1 MSNEINEQSV
11 LQEKENNQNDKRE
24 EERLKQIQNIVKVNT
39 KELDSYLQLNF
50 FQKHGNDI
58 IKISESLEEYQGIIR
73 DSIKQN
79 YKRGYVIWIN
89 LKGLVFTLIYL
100 LSKIDYTF
108 QIDIYDKISEIK
120 QLIFNNFWASEIQEL
135 EEYQILKL
143 CLVILIFQRQASSIN
158 DIIFE
163 YDNYKALLQEQFE
176 VNVLQKQYNYSCLY
190 LYKIYTAV
198 AFSMQYKKYD
208 IKEREK
214 VFDLGLKIFQ
224 YIQINNLN
232 QQYILEEKDEFKWVH
247 CYFEFLQKYFK
258 LLQNLDGKQQKAFE
272 LIWNSLKLLEIMS
285 KKLNQ
290 DYYLKIKQS
299 FQKFQQQIQ
308 SKIKDEMVQN
318 EYLIERDSQNQS
330 YSLQSN
336 QDGDQIKKIQSAQ
349 NQHNDNY
356 NKESSNK
363 NIKLSLESIQKYSK
377 QLALKKFSALPKKD
391 QQSPL
396 KQNSFSQI
404 NLLAQRKI
412 AQQNEQRLKTAFSI
426 GSKGNLQT
434 QVSFQQ
440 LGIGSHSKSQNKIKT
455 QENLANVTF
464 QIADIGKRVMTN
476 QIQLEGAANEEIEQ
490 KTQNNILQQMG
501 FNTTN
506 TYQNK
511 KTSSLKDLLNQI
523 HDCKKNKNDINQESQ
538 SPLKLSNSKYER
550 IRASSGGG
558 SETNKALNPNES
570 MKSNLNTLDQYQR
583 NNFEHSPTSQTHLSQ
598 DFKKFQ
604 INLHRPFDSNNNQ
617 TASSFGLRRQPSIIQ
632 VKQQFYSRQNSMG
645 SLNIDEIQ
653 QNKSQDL
660 HIHLKR
666 QESIQNQ
673 YPISQKTEHCQ
684 GQFSFQ
690 EQGDEQANLL
700 PNYNQAGA
708 FTFGLLSLPTKNQVN
723 NNNVTEDPT
732 PKMKSLQ
739 QSLQGTERKRELSN
753 EYNQIANNKIK
764 RNLKSRSLHTS
775 SDQSFQKSALNR
787 LNEKILSRTLS
798 NKQKQFIPKGVFQ
811 TNEQKNKFINTDE
824 TLNQPTTTIGLQ
836 TTQNTIPN
844 YNEDKSLSIY
854 STSTDVAKIYRSA
867 ITSIHSQ
874 ATSQNTF
881 KGKNRNSQNHQKSRS
896 IHYAFGSASNYSSQ
910 ANSQTGFK
918 VGVFYVPN
926 KSFQYNYLMQPQL
939 KTNFEIQ
946 RQTSKSFHQNSQ
958 IGLKNNLNSQ
968 LPAENASAVFLQND
982 QQKDVQNS
990 NYNNNVVNQQTTQE
1004 KPKELTKAQQ
1014 QLILQIKQTEEIV
1027 KKQREEMKKTNQKII
1042 QVNNY
1047 TLEISDD
1054 SYFNQ
1059 FMPSIS
1065 NIHHYENSDSNR
1077 VDDLSLSQ
1085 MKQYLQNNKQ
1095 DQNDQEQIN
1104 SQNANA
1110 ASNPNQQIS
1119 KIFSNQQL
1127 DQNNISSNSIQSLPF
1142 NQIDLSQI
1150 QVNNPIQIEIQ
1161 TSSILST
1168 YEQQVSSQHLF
1179 RRVSSNLEIQMR
1191 DIDKAQPFS
1200 QKDLQV
1206 VEEQAEENQ
1215 QHNVPAQ
1222 KIKDIQKLD
1231 SLFRR
1236 QYSSKRLTKLNNLQ
1250 NNVDKN
1256 EQQKSEQ
1263 IDNEKGQ
1270 QEDTNQAEGQ
1280 FLIKDFFND
1289 SSKIAP
1295 KNVMDSQQ
1303 TVSPL
1308 LLFQQRNTEI
1318 KFIESPAISQAES
1331 NETKPSII
1339 VRNMEGDVIEKHS
1352 NLSVL
1357 QNGPESQI
1365 SKQNIIDRQLS
1376 LKEHDKALEQ
1386 RLGVFQKYLNKKNE
1400 EQRSKSQQK
1409 INKGTEKQA
1418 QYQKLQSY
1426 KIMSL
1431 ENIEDMSLNDQRQ
1444 QDSIPNPMID
1454 SLQSIQ
1460 DISVKRKE
1468 PMKFQT
1474 LTEEQLLEDL
1484 QTPQT
1489 QNQIN
1494 NPKKS
1499 ISGFDNITHQKKFTF
1514 NVDVRNNQQFFN
1526 TNSDQ
1531 RVYEDAIS
1539 PILMKSQTKNDIQTM
1554 QNYDE
1559 IINPIQSTSILNQ
1572 DLDDSKQK
1580 ISQKDNSQENNKI
1593 FSQQK
1598 IQHDQFFLHSKSL
1611 EPQID
1616 GTGQQEQQQ
1625 IHNQEEKSKN
1635 ENGGESQSS
1644 TRPYIQPLQFRRVF
1658 NRNSIR
1664 HQSQQNPSTYHQG
1677 SDLFT
1682 ANKFKNKKRASF
1694 IQFLKEEQKKQIL
1707 QNVNEPQT
1715 QENITYQSNN
1725 QFSQSGDQ
1733 SYDSQNKHPFQRKVT
1748 NASNNSEQ
1756 VFGTID
1762 GKLKIP
1768 LVQMDYDFDRY
1779 SEIQR
1784 ESTPF
1789 SYTRNENLANTNNVD
1804 VNSNKNIYNT
1814 QAHTTSNIY
1823 QQEEVSSFNHG
1834 LNTIIEQPSQLK
1846 FGGAQMFNKMLNNF
1860 ELDSNNNTKQKRQS
1874 FSQTYNTTHPQ
1885 HFSDAV
1891 QNAQSSLQQ
1900 QLILTSPALTS
1911 NSTNSIPNYNIYN
1924 TSINLNANDSNIL
1937 NRLQAQTISSK
1948 PGNTSRAKANESIRR
1963 LSIQSNQMLS
1973 QQQIS
1978 LSSFNEILKKEE
1990 SLKGKPHLQILLG
2003 QLQLDKRNQEILQ
2016 QITSQKRLT
2025 IKNILASIDTKEPEP
2040 IQKASSEK
2048 KNLLMRSKRSYSN
2061 ISQVGRKEQIQEE
2074 QEEIETDQGPQPVT
2088 TNNRQ
2093 VIQRQRSLFY
2103 KQQQEQLNKLAKNQ
2117 DDSMSSQISQTEQ
2130 KQSSSQTSIIRGNN
2144 NPEQNESLSSSQD
2157 ESKYGDTQK
2166 KLLADDL
2173 KQSLEQKENQNFQ
2186 VLRDFKER
2194 SKKKKS
2200 SRFMQYKL
2208 ESSSEVIEDQPSV
2221 SKNLELTD
2229 QLSVSSEDRS
2239 GSNTPDFTQKNKQ
2252 KKKSTFS
2259 EALQLAFQG
2268 DKRSSVSQQ
2277 NQEETIIFSSE
2288 KSPSSRFLYQEDIN
2302 EIAERDF
2309 IENIQIEE
2317 NVNENQFE
2325 LFRQKSIKNALAMKI
2340 GKDIRDRKNTSQE
2353 EDIQQPFLPNFKF
2366 VRFVSGKPMVISVM
2380 YQIKN
2385 IPKVLST
2392 LKNEIMNGN
2401 NENDVQINGIDYKQK
2416 GDQES
2421 LNRSISIS
2429 KKPIIQEFKQ
2439 VNRIIM
2445 KLNDN
2450 QIFAKKESEDVFIA
2464 QIDLEIDQ
2472 DVQNKFYDLQKNNLS
2487 RKESSNQNDSNL
2499 QTDEKDYKTI
2509 WPLFNFA
2516 FEIYLKKRLPK
2527 VYTIPDPHSDDEEK
2541 KKSSSI
2547 SKYYSRVGKK
2557 KIKDVISQY
2566 KMFIERPDNTS
2577 DLVTEIDLKNIGSV
2591 KDKIN
2596 QLIKHYGKRI
2606 RKEMGYSFY
2615 ISDQDQTNSLVMVSL
2630 RKQIDKSNRI
2640 YSNLVP
2646 FYSWDLSN
2654 LQQMKK
2660 NLYMEGEVDKSIK
2673 LQTSCLKEPSYR
2685 KTENYIISRHIKYL
2699 SQRILKIIQ
2708 SPPIIFTFFKKDEA
2722 QKLYQITVKISFKP
2736 GSENIKNSTFTNFSF
2751 YILGKNMKTLRNSIQ
2766 PLDLHVE
2773 EIIENDPQFSYIY
2786 KIISRFAIYDRIPR
2800 QWTEY
2805 MIKYFDKL
2813 LIFRSSDRYMRSN
2826 YDYKLESVYQIVKK
2840 QQQFDKEYRFIDQ
2853 IEKKTKINN
2862 LILKN
2867 ILFKEQISRENFQ
2880 TIFDEKFNEAYAQYS
2895 SQIRFNILDIEE
2907 MLYDGTKD
2915 LKEVEIEF
2923 IKQVSKKFTGLEKAG
2938 PRVENV
2944 TQQDMI
2950 DNSASHIIQQQ
2961 KITNYMKKEMETIV
2975 RRITEQFKKNQ
2986 KSDIFCNKKSLRVI
3000 VMNLKESGRKFWVY
3014 LQTNGQNLVLF
3025 VKCQRDRESY
3035 KYKIKNW
3042 KQKELILNI
3051 FKTKQTHPNTCYTNL
3066 EQRNYHAYRQVY
3078 QQIQQQSKQDEYVVR
3093 NVLYLR
3099 DYLIKNFFKRQITS
3113 QGFRLVPTKFNEN
3126 NLKNNLNL
3134 DSLNTV
3140 KDHLL
3145 LSQKE
3150 LLRYYLE
3157 ITSCFVRNIK
3167 SLGKTTVILKA
3178 YRLGNDVQS
3187 KLDGLQC
3194 LFLFSLIP
3202 YESRTKIFKFVMN
3215 YLDVVKLNQ
3224 KIGQQI
3230 LNNFDLN
3237 SISKLIDFIISSF
3250 SVLKTYI
3257 GSIPIFSYIEK
3268 EQIVGNERQVYY
3280 SIVKKDSIRLHK
3292 VQKLYPQLSAKDI
3305 FKKVYNINSSFR
3317 NSNSN
3322 FNNRRR
3328 SDQIKVGTM
3337 KFRYFQNKFYKDEY
3351 EFSKHNKNNSF
3362 LEDSSFSTRIIFQQP
3377 KLFGTD
3383 WGLVTILKDIQA
3395 QQWSI
3400 KIYIPKTSRTL
3411 NCKISNSNF
3420 ERCSSEFIM
3429 QCITNQLMFFN
3440 DNPKFQSFQNFIDF
3454 EQRMKAR
3461 FYNIGSNNSALS
3473 IILNPIIKKNFCL
3486 LPNPNNKFKLL
3497 VQKYK
3502 HILLENSQ
3510 PKYADTSKLN
3520 SVKKIYK
3527 INKFLDLTKKMDDSF
3542 QMHLYDYRQ
3551 LFLQRF
3557 IEIWIWQMMLK
3568 KCHFRINH
3576 QNLDLYMHFGSTKLS
3591 INELVLY
3598 SQYKLN
3604 ETNEF
3609 QTEIYIDLIKGF
3621 HSLQRQKPPKDE
3633 DRKEFTNTRKALV
3646 DHYFNNMDYLAQ
3658 ESTSKFNFHLINY
3671 SIRTQTTKV
3680 FDINLREIL
3689 NLYIAEGFSKLHTGY
3704 TSSKVTYNDLRELCS
3719 FIIFKIRTQNF
3730 LDLAINENVTVRAK
3744 QISVEKKTV
3753 ERQNTQSPRKNG
3765 VNTEQKNLPRVS
3777 IISNIMNNP
3786 KNKNNFVVNEKKKS
3800 LFAASNDKSSPNS
3813 QSSNSQ
3819 HRKSIVVRHRQSIFD
3834 PNQKKVNFN
3843 VVSNTEGVS
3852 SPGGQ
3857 ILGGIKRVDSDLS
3870 KFSNFNKRN
3879 SIVGSF
3885 KSDSEYYFNMHT
3897 INQNSTDLDESRLSE
3912 KSSIFIYDSII
3923 DIKNR
3928 IMIRSYFY
3936 TNDET
3941 FVIKIFQCG
3950 SGFAFTRFLNISYF
3964 AKKDGFFLQYLKA
3977 ELYEE
3982 IIKRATRTIK
3992 LKMYVYFCIQHKIAF
4007 NQNIILS

>member
-1 MSNEINEQSV
+1 MSNQVRENSFLQYEQ
-11 LQEKENNQNDKRE
+11 NNQNDKRE
-24 EERLKQIQNIVKVNT
+24 EERLKQIQNIVKINT
-39 KELDSYLQLNF
+39 KELDSYLKLNF
-50 FQKHGNDI
+50 FQIHGKDI

-79 YKRGYVIWIN
+79 YKRGYMIWIN
-89 LKGLVFTLIYL
+89 LKGLVFILIHL
-100 LSKIDYTF
+100 ISNLDYAF
-108 QIDIYDKISEIK
+108 QIDIFDKISEIK
-120 QLIFNNFWASEIQEL
+120 QLLFNNFWASEIQEL
-135 EEYQILKL
+135 EE
-143 CLVILIFQRQASSIN
+143 QASSVN
-158 DIIFE
+158 DIIIE
-163 YDNYKALLQEQFE
+163 YDNYKTLLQEQFE

-208 IKEREK
+208 IKERGK
-214 VFDLGLKIFQ
+214 VFELGLKIFQ

-232 QQYILEEKDEFKWVH
+232 EQFILEEKDEFKWVH
-247 CYFEFLQKYFK
+247 CYFEFLSKYFK
-258 LLQNLDGKQQKAFE
+258 LLQTLDGKQQKAFE
-272 LIWNSLKLLEIMS
+272 LIKSSFKQLEVMS
-285 KKLNQ
+285 KILNQ
-290 DYYLKIKQS
+290 DYYLKIKKR
-299 FQKFQQQIQ
+299 FQKFKQQIEAQ
-308 SKIKDEMVQN
+308 IKDDM
-318 EYLIERDSQNQS
+318 IEHAYSIQHDSQNKS
-330 YSLQSN
+330 YSLYSN
-336 QDGDQIKKIQSAQ
+336 EIQVENDKKNNDLVINKDQFNQ
-349 NQHNDNY
+349 NVQNDNQ
-356 NKESSNK
+356 NKGGNNK
-363 NIKLSLESIQKYSK
+363 NIKLTLENIQKYSK
-377 QLALKKFSALPKKD
+377 QQALKKFSTLPQKY
-391 QQSPL
+391 QQNNSL
-396 KQNSFSQI
+396 QQNNICQI
-404 NLLAQRKI
+404 NKI
-412 AQQNEQRLKTAFSI
+412 AQEKIAYQNEQKLKTAYSI
-426 GSKGNLQT
+426 GSKANLQT
-434 QVSFQQ
+434 HVSFQQ
-440 LGIGSHSKSQNKIKT
+440 LGIGSHSKSSNKIKT

-464 QIADIGKRVMTN
+464 MIADIGKKVMTN
-476 QIQLEGAANEEIEQ
+476 QVQFEGGAANEEIEQ

-506 TYQNK
+506 KQKVSKSN
-511 KTSSLKDLLNQI
+511 SLKDLLNQI
-523 HDCKKNKNDINQESQ
+523 HDIQNNKNETANLDSQ
-538 SPLKLSNSKYER
+538 SAIKRSNSKFER
-550 IRASSGGG
+550 IIAPSGAG
-558 SETNKALNPNES
+558 SEINKTFNPNET
-570 MKSNLNTLDQYQR
+570 MKINLNTQDQYQR
-583 NNFEHSPTSQTHLSQ
+583 SNLELSPTSQTHQSQ
-598 DFKKFQ
+598 DQKRLQ
-604 INLHRPFDSNNNQ
+604 INLQRIFDNNNNQ
-617 TASSFGLRRQPSIIQ
+617 NISSVGFKRQTSIMQ

-645 SLNIDEIQ
+645 SLIIDDIQ
-653 QNKSQDL
+653 HNKSQDQ
-660 HIHLKR
+660 HNHQKD

-673 YPISQKTEHCQ
+673 YQTL
-684 GQFSFQ
+684 SFQ
-690 EQGDEQANLL
+690 VQGNEQANLQ
-700 PNYNQAGA
+700 NYNQAGA
-708 FTFGLLSLPTKNQVN
+708 FTFGQLNINKNLLN
-723 NNNVTEDPT
+723 NNNYIEDPT
-732 PKMKSLQ
+732 PKMKSMQ
-739 QSLQGTERKRELSN
+739 QSLQGSERKRELSN
-753 EYNQIANNKIK
+753 ETNQITSNKIK
-764 RNLKSRSLHTS
+764 RNLKSRSLHNS

-798 NKQKQFIPKGVFQ
+798 NKQKQFIPKGIFSN
-811 TNEQKNKFINTDE
+811 NEEKNKYTSIDE
-824 TLNQPTTTIGLQ
+824 TLNQPTTTMGLQ

-844 YNEDKSLSIY
+844 INDDKSLSTY

-881 KGKNRNSQNHQKSRS
+881 KGKNRNVQNHQKSRS
-896 IHYAFGSASNYSSQ
+896 IHYAFGSTSNYSSQ
-910 ANSQTGFK
+910 INSQSGFK

-926 KSFQYNYLMQPQL
+926 KSFQYNYLIQPQV
-939 KTNFEIQ
+939 KNNFEIQ
-946 RQTSKSFHQNSQ
+946 RQSSKSFHQNSQ
-958 IGLKNNLNSQ
+958 IGQKSYLNSQ
-968 LPAENASAVFLQND
+968 QQALPAENTSAVFLQSD
-982 QQKDVQNS
+982 QQKDAS
-990 NYNNNVVNQQTTQE
+990 NNNIMNQQTAQD

-1014 QLILQIKQTEEIV
+1014 QLIQQIKQTEEIV
-1027 KKQREEMKKTNQKII
+1027 KRQREEMKKTNQKLI
-1042 QVNNY
+1042 QVNNF
-1047 TLEISDD
+1047 TLEMSDD

-1077 VDDLSLSQ
+1077 VDDFSLIQ
-1085 MKQYLQNNKQ
+1085 MKLNIQNNNNNNINK
-1095 DQNDQEQIN
+1095 DQSDQEQVN
-1104 SQNANA
+1104 SQNVQA
-1110 ASNPNQQIS
+1110 ASIPVQQIS
-1119 KIFSNQQL
+1119 TINSNQQL
-1127 DQNNISSNSIQSLPF
+1127 DQHNTSQYSIQSLPF
-1142 NQIDLSQI
+1142 NQIDFSQN
-1150 QVNNPIQIEIQ
+1150 QVNNPNQLEIQ
-1161 TSSILST
+1161 TSSILSP
-1168 YEQQVSSQHLF
+1168 YEQPVSSLPLF
-1179 RRVSSNLEIQMR
+1179 RRVSSNLDIQLKDNDR
-1191 DIDKAQPFS
+1191 EKVYS
-1200 QKDLQV
+1200 LKDLQV
-1206 VEEQAEENQ
+1206 VQEQAEENQ
-1215 QHNVPAQ
+1215 QNNIPAQ

-1250 NNVDKN
+1250 NNIEKSD
-1256 EQQKSEQ
+1256 QQKSQ
-1263 IDNEKGQ
+1263 MSDNEKVQ
-1270 QEDTNQAEGQ
+1270 QEDANLAEGQ

-1295 KNVMDSQQ
+1295 KNIMDSQQ
-1303 TVSPL
+1303 NVSPL
-1308 LLFQQRNTEI
+1308 ILLQQRNTEI
-1318 KFIESPAISQAES
+1318 KFMESPAISQAES

-1352 NLSVL
+1352 NLSIF
-1357 QNGPESQI
+1357 QNGPENQA
-1365 SKQNIIDRQLS
+1365 SKKKLVDRQYS
-1376 LKEHDKALEQ
+1376 LKENDIALDQ
-1386 RLGVFQKYLNKKNE
+1386 RLGVFQKYLNKKSE
-1400 EQRSKSQQK
+1400 EQKPKSQKQ
-1409 INKGTEKQA
+1409 INKGSEQQI
-1418 QYQKLQSY
+1418 QYQKYSQN
-1426 KIMSL
+1426 KITSL
-1431 ENIEDMSLNDQRQ
+1431 ENIEDISLNYEGQE
-1444 QDSIPNPMID
+1444 SIPNPMID
-1454 SLQSIQ
+1454 SRQSIQ
-1460 DISVKRKE
+1460 DIIVKKKE
-1468 PMKFQT
+1468 PLKFQS
-1474 LTEEQLLEDL
+1474 LKEEQFLEDL
-1484 QTPQT
+1484 QTPQV
-1489 QNQIN
+1489 QNQN
-1494 NPKKS
+1494 NKS
-1499 ISGFDNITHQKKFTF
+1499 QNKHSNYDDNQKRFTF
-1514 NVDVRNNQQFFN
+1514 TEEERNQQELIGN
-1526 TNSDQ
+1526 NINQ
-1531 RVYEDAIS
+1531 RAHEDAIS
-1539 PILMKSQTKNDIQTM
+1539 PILMKSQTKNDIQTI

-1572 DLDDSKQK
+1572 DFDDSKQK
-1580 ISQKDNSQENNKI
+1580 ISQKDNSQENQILSSQKMKYDQI
-1593 FSQQK
+1593 F
-1598 IQHDQFFLHSKSL
+1598 FHSKSL
-1611 EPQID
+1611 ESHISVIEQQKLID
-1616 GTGQQEQQQ
+1616 QEQ
-1625 IHNQEEKSKN
+1625 KPKN
-1635 ENGGESQSS
+1635 EKIADSQSNS
-1644 TRPYIQPLQFRRVF
+1644 RPYIQPLQFRRVF
-1658 NRNSIR
+1658 NRNNIR
-1664 HQSQQNPSTYHQG
+1664 HQSQQSPSTHYQG
-1677 SDLFT
+1677 SDLYIS
-1682 ANKFKNKKRASF
+1682 KQFKNKKRASF
-1694 IQFLKEEQKKQIL
+1694 IQFLQEEQKKEIL
-1707 QNVNEPQT
+1707 QNRNEPSA
-1715 QENITYQSNN
+1715 QENITYQSNI
-1725 QFSQSGDQ
+1725 QGSQSGEY
-1733 SYDSQNKHPFQRKVT
+1733 SYDSSHKYPFQRKVT

-1756 VFGTID
+1756 VYGMVD

-1768 LVQMDYDFDRY
+1768 LAQMDYDFDRY

-1784 ESTPF
+1784 ESTPY
-1789 SYTRNENLANTNNVD
+1789 SNIRNEQLANINGVD
-1804 VNSNKNIYNT
+1804 VNSNKNLYNT
-1814 QAHTTSNIY
+1814 QTNTTSNIY

-1834 LNTIIEQPSQLK
+1834 LNTIIEQPSQLR
-1846 FGGAQMFNKMLNNF
+1846 FVGAQIQNKMLNNL
-1860 ELDSNNNTKQKRQS
+1860 ELDSTNFTKQKIQS
-1874 FSQTYNTTHPQ
+1874 FSQHYNFIHPQ

-1891 QNAQSSLQQ
+1891 QSSQTQQ
-1900 QLILTSPALTS
+1900 QIIMTSPALTS

-1924 TSINLNANDSNIL
+1924 TSINLNVNDSNIL

-1948 PGNTSRAKANESIRR
+1948 PGNTSRAKVNESIRR

-2016 QITSQKRLT
+2016 QITTQPRLT

-2040 IQKASSEK
+2040 IQKAQSEK
-2048 KNLLMRSKRSYSN
+2048 KKLLMRSKRSYSN
-2061 ISQVGRKEQIQEE
+2061 ISQVGRKELIQEE
-2074 QEEIETDQGPQPVT
+2074 QEEIESDQGPQPVT

-2103 KQQQEQLNKLAKNQ
+2103 KQQQEQLNKLSKNQ
-2117 DDSMSSQISQTEQ
+2117 EDSLQSSQLSQTDQ

-2157 ESKYGDTQK
+2157 ESKYGEAQK
-2166 KLLADDL
+2166 KLLSDDL
-2173 KQSLEQKENQNFQ
+2173 KQSLQQKENQNFQ

-2229 QLSVSSEDRS
+2229 QLSVSSEERS

-2252 KKKSTFS
+2252 IKKSTFS
-2259 EALQLAFQG
+2259 EALQLAIQG
-2268 DKRSSVSQQ
+2268 DKKPSQTQQ

-2317 NVNENQFE
+2317 NEYENENQFE
-2325 LFRQKSIKNALAMKI
+2325 LLRQKSVKKSQVMKI
-2340 GKDIRDRKNTSQE
+2340 QLGKKQDIRIRKTSQE

-2385 IPKVLST
+2385 IPKAIPT
-2392 LKNEIMNGN
+2392 LKNDLMNGN
-2401 NENDVQINGIDYKQK
+2401 NENDGQANGSDYKQK
-2416 GDQES
+2416 GEQDS

-2429 KKPIIQEFKQ
+2429 QKSLPQEFKQ

-2450 QIFAKKESEDVFIA
+2450 QIFAKKESEDIFIA

-2472 DVQNKFYDLQKNNLS
+2472 EVQNKFQELQKNKLS
-2487 RKESSNQNDSNL
+2487 RKESSAQNDLN
-2499 QTDEKDYKTI
+2499 QQIDDKEYKTI

-2527 VYTIPDPHSDDEEK
+2527 VYTIPDPHSDDEKELEK
-2541 KKSSSI
+2541 KNSSSI
-2547 SKYYSRVGKK
+2547 SKYYQRIGKK

-2566 KMFIERPDNTS
+2566 KMFIERPENTS
-2577 DLVTEIDLKNIGSV
+2577 DLVTELDLKNIGSV

-2646 FYSWDLSN
+2646 FYTWDLSN
-2654 LQQMKK
+2654 LQKMKD
-2660 NLYMEGEVDKSIK
+2660 NLYMEEKIDKQVK

-2708 SPPIIFTFFKKDEA
+2708 SPPIIFTFFKKDEL

-2766 PLDLHVE
+2766 PLDIHVE
-2773 EIIENDPQFSYIY
+2773 EIIENDPSFSYIY

-2805 MIKYFDKL
+2805 MIKYFDKF

-2826 YDYKLESVYQIVKK
+2826 YDYKLESIYQIMKK

-2853 IEKKTKINN
+2853 IEKKSKINN

-2867 ILFKEQISRENFQ
+2867 ILFKEQLNRENFI
-2880 TIFDEKFNEAYAQYS
+2880 TIFDEKFNEAYSQYS
-2895 SQIRFNILDIEE
+2895 SQMRFNILDIEE
-2907 MLYDGTKD
+2907 MLFDGTKD

-2938 PRVENV
+2938 PKVENV
-2944 TQQDMI
+2944 TQEDMI

-2961 KITNYMKKEMETIV
+2961 KLTNYLKKEMETIV

-2986 KSDIFCNKKSLRVI
+2986 KSDIFCNKKSQRVI
-3000 VMNLKESGRKFWVY
+3000 TMNLKESGRKFWVY

-3025 VKCQRDRESY
+3025 VKCQNDRENY

-3051 FKTKQTHPNTCYTNL
+3051 FKTRQTQPNTCYSAL
-3066 EQRNYHAYRQVY
+3066 DQRNYHAYHQVY

-3093 NVLYLR
+3093 NVQYLR
-3099 DYLIKNFFKRQITS
+3099 DYLIKNFFQRQITS
-3113 QGFRLVPTKFNEN
+3113 QGFRLVPAKFNEN

-3178 YRLGNDVQS
+3178 YRLGNDIQS

-3292 VQKLYPQLSAKDI
+3292 VQKLYPQLSAKDL

-3351 EFSKHNKNNSF
+3351 EYSKHNKNNSF
-3362 LEDSSFSTRIIFQQP
+3362 LEDSSFSIRIIFQQP

-3411 NCKISNSNF
+3411 NCKISSSNF

-3440 DNPKFQSFQNFIDF
+3440 DNPRFQPFKNFIDF
-3454 EQRMKAR
+3454 EKRMKAR
-3461 FYNIGSNNSALS
+3461 FYSMGSNNSALS
-3473 IILNPIIKKNFCL
+3473 TIINPIIKKNFCL
-3486 LPNPNNKFKLL
+3486 LPNPANKFKLL

-3502 HILLENSQ
+3502 QILLENSQ
-3510 PKYADTSKLN
+3510 PKYADISKLN

-3527 INKFLDLTKKMDDSF
+3527 INKFFDLTKKMDDSF

-3557 IEIWIWQMMLK
+3557 IEIWIWQMMLN

-3576 QNLDLYMHFGSTKLS
+3576 QNLDLYMHFGSIKLS
-3591 INELVLY
+3591 INELVLH
-3598 SQYKLN
+3598 SQYKIN

-3671 SIRTQTTKV
+3671 SIRTQATKV

-3744 QISVEKKTV
+3744 QISVEKK
-3753 ERQNTQSPRKNG
+3753 NTEKQTSQSPRRTG
-3765 VNTEQKNLPRVS
+3765 LNTEQKNVPRVS

-3786 KNKNNFVVNEKKKS
+3786 KNKNNFIVNEKKKS
-3800 LFAASNDKSSPNS
+3800 LFAGSNDKSSFSS

-3834 PNQKKVNFN
+3834 PNQRKVNFS
-3843 VVSNTEGVS
+3843 VESNNEDVK

-3857 ILGGIKRVDSDLS
+3857 ILGGIKRVDSDMS
-3870 KFSNFNKRN
+3870 KFSNLNKRN
-3879 SIVGSF
+3879 SIAPSF

-3897 INQNSTDLDESRLSE
+3897 INQNSTDLDDSRLSE
-3912 KSSIFIYDSII
+3912 KSSIFIYDSIV

-3928 IMIRSYFY
+3928 IMIRTYFY

-3992 LKMYVYFCIQHKIAF
+3992 PKMYVYFCIQHKITF